1 MDKIGAFAAGLLA
14 LALMGFGSD
23 DAKRA
28 LDGQWRSAGL
38 ILTIDAQAG
47 EATLVDAAQ
56 PIQQGRFELKR
67 VVGRTVL
74 FTVGDKRFVGSLK
87 ADELTVTI
95 GNDPFTQTLR
105 RVKGGS
111 TSARNASAVS
121 NSSEAAVS
129 AQPQPSAPGA
139 QAAVVERNTPT
150 GPPAPAA
157 PASAALP
164 PSLEHVAQPAPAEM
178 VNGVAVAKAP
188 DPTLV
193 DINTAPSD
201 ELDRL
206 ARRIGKAIVRGR
218 PYKSIDE
225 LVSKRVLTRGTFGQ
239 IKDRIMVR

>member
-14 LALMGFGSD
+14 LALMGFGSE

-56 PIQQGRFELKR
+56 PIQQGRFELKK
-67 VVGRTVL
+67 VVGKTVL

-87 ADELTVTI
+87 ANELTVTI
-95 GNDPFTQTLR
+95 GNDPFSQILR
-105 RVKGGS
+105 RVKGDP

-121 NSSEAAVS
+121 EPSEATVS
-129 AQPQPSAPGA
+129 AQSQPSVPGA
-139 QAAVVERNTPT
+139 QAAIVERNTPT
-150 GPPAPAA
+150 DLPAPAA

-164 PSLEHVAQPAPAEM
+164 PSPERVAQPAPEEM
-178 VNGVAVAKAP
+178 VNGPVVSKAP
-188 DPTLV
+188 DPKLL
-193 DINTAPSD
+193 DINTASSD

-206 ARRIGKAIVRGR
+206 AKRIGKAIVRGR

-225 LVSKRVLTRGTFGQ
+225 LVSKRVLSRGTFGQ
-239 IKDRIMVR
+239 IKDRITVR